1 MAVDYRLLHR
11 FRVSQRREM
20 AARGDLPLPI
30 RPVTRSAASVE
41 ERPEAPSERPRV
53 HGLTYLVSEDR

>member
-1 MAVDYRLLHR
+1 MSVDYRLLHR

-20 AARGDLPLPI
+20 AARGDVLLEF
-30 RPVTRSAASVE
+30 RPVTRTPTVE
-41 ERPEAPSERPRV
+41 ERPEVALERPRV